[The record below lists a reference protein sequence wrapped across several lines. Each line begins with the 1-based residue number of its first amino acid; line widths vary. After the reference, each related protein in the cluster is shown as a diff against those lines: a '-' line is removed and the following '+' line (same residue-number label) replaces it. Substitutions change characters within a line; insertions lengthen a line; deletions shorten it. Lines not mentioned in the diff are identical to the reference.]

1 MKKMMT
7 SLEVSK
13 VSSQSKLKVDPESVR
28 HSNELLEQGKIQL
41 AEKDYVEAL
50 RTFNKALKI
59 NSMNYEAMFY
69 RGITY
74 LDSGNPSKTI
84 KDLANLIA
92 EAPGF
97 KNTVYLVLSIAYMR
111 TNDILSALKVLTRA
125 IKKYP
130 KFIEAYLAR
139 GQIYTILN
147 RSYENNFKNFKQ
159 GAVNSNIFKT
169 LSIGQINER
178 IIGDFQAVINL
189 MPNKGMGYMGKG
201 DALKGIGNY
210 AGALE

>member
-1 MKKMMT
+1 MMN

-13 VSSQSKLKVDPESVR
+13 VSSQTILKADPELVR
-28 HSNELLEQGKIQL
+28 ESNIFMDKGKNLL
-41 AEKDYVEAL
+41 AEKSYTEAL
-50 RTFNKALKI
+50 KLFTKALKI
-59 NSMNYEAMFY
+59 NNSNYEAMFY
-69 RGITY
+69 KGMTY
-74 LDSGNPSKTI
+74 LDNGDPSKAV
-84 KDLANLIA
+84 KELANVIQKM
-92 EAPGF
+92 PNF

-111 TNDILSALKVLTRA
+111 DNDIMAALKVLTKA

-147 RSYENNFKNFKQ
+147 LSYENNFKNFNKGGQ
-159 GAVNSNIFKT
+159 NNSIFKT
-169 LSIGQINER
+169 LSIGQINDR
-178 IIGDFQAVINL
+178 IISDFQSVINL
-189 MPNKGMGYMGKG
+189 MPNKGMGYVGKG